1 MKSWEREM
9 WFIFTRVK
17 QSSSC
22 KVWSPLCSIPVTA
35 ITSNPLLLLP
45 RSYLHMLSSLF
56 LITVSYRI
64 YKAMEIVF
72 FLFLF
77 LLIICYDKV
86 RTVRWVT
93 DGSSS
98 SVCSRKLPLGD
109 VPCRNSSLPALL
121 WKTYCTIPFFPAT
134 SHLPCVKRK
143 RYISAIAR

>member
-1 MKSWEREM
+1 M
-9 WFIFTRVK
+9 K

-86 RTVRWVT
+86 RTVR
-93 DGSSS
+93 
-98 SVCSRKLPLGD
+98 
-109 VPCRNSSLPALL
+109 
-121 WKTYCTIPFFPAT
+121 
-134 SHLPCVKRK
+134 
-143 RYISAIAR
+143 